1 MGTGRILSY
10 VLLGLATGAVC
21 AASGAGGPVL
31 VMPLLTT
38 MGFPAHTAVGI
49 ALFDSIFIAIPSIA
63 GYFSAAPEPAA
74 LLALLP
80 LVLIFHGIGVYAGS
94 KYAVRINQGV
104 LKAVVASGSI
114 LIACVKLAPLVL
126 A

>member
-1 MGTGRILSY
+1 MRG
-10 VLLGLATGAVC
+10 
-21 AASGAGGPVL
+21 
-31 VMPLLTT
+31 
-38 MGFPAHTAVGI
+38 
-49 ALFDSIFIAIPSIA
+49 
-63 GYFSAAPEPAA
+63 EKA